1 MIIVYLTS
9 NSAEL
14 LRAILQHIEISFV
27 AFIVAALIGIPCGYL
42 CWRYKSG
49 GKPLLTFFQ
58 ILRVIP
64 SLALLLLFIPLMG
77 TGVLP
82 ASIALVLLAIPALLM
97 NTAAGLSQVDEAIVE
112 TGYALGMTDRQ
123 LLYKVRL
130 PLALP
135 LILAGM
141 KTAAIEIIASA
152 TLAAKIGAGGLGEL
166 IFTGLGLN
174 RMDLIVI
181 GGISVALISIA
192 VSLLFDLIERC
203 SSGISISRR
212 KKVSR

>member
-97 NTAAGLSQVDEAIVE
+97 NTTAGLSQVDEAIVE

>member
-97 NTAAGLSQVDEAIVE
+97 NTTAGLSQVDEAIVE

-174 RMDLIVI
+174 RMDLVVI